1 MTTETNVPNDG
12 TDSFWEG
19 YELDDNPFPEL
30 EQEFDEWDKDFLEA
44 HKNYKEEGRVA
55 DGTFQGA

>member
-1 MTTETNVPNDG
+1 MTTETNAPNDG

-30 EQEFDEWDKDFLEA
+30 EQEFDEWNKDFLEA
-44 HKNYKEEGRVA
+44 HKNYKEEGRSR
-55 DGTFQGA
+55 Q

>member
-1 MTTETNVPNDG
+1 MTTKTNVPNDG

-19 YELDDNPFPEL
+19 YELDDNPFPEW

-44 HKNYKEEGRVA
+44 HKNYKEEGRSR
-55 DGTFQGA
+55 Q